1 MEPAFWD
8 SSSLVPLCVKQRAT
22 SVVQALSQ
30 RYSMIVWWAAPIE
43 IRSASARL
51 LRMGQLSSS
60 EHVVAQ
66 VRLDEL
72 RSEWSEVPPDEAL
85 REQAERLVDRFP
97 LKAADAQQLAAA
109 ITWCLN
115 RPKGRVFISGDTQL
129 LDAARQLGFQAI
141 EP

>member
-22 SVVQALSQ
+22 PVVQALSQ

-51 LRMGQLSSS
+51 LRMRQLSSS
-60 EHVVAQ
+60 EHVVSQ

-72 RSEWSEVPPDEAL
+72 RSRWVEICPDKAL
-85 REQAERLVDRFP
+85 RTQAERLIDRFP
-97 LKAADAQQLAAA
+97 IKAADAQQLAAA
-109 ITWCLN
+109 MTWCLN
-115 RPKGRVFISGDTQL
+115 RPRGRVFISGDNQL

-141 EP
+141 ET